1 MSDVGVSPMG
11 TVPPLAAS
19 FVAELFAS
27 GTSCSA
33 APADGAAGFDRR
45 WAVTGFRVGAV
56 PATQLVTS
64 EGSPCNHLVPLRVKN
79 LAWYMVRAA
88 VSAYAGPKMRCMC
101 TEVLVAVFFPQ
112 NDSKFLGADVLSAMS
127 QGDLRV
133 ADTTEADD
141 TVQVRGRIGFNHPQC
156 LNTEGP
162 KYSTPTTPSKT
173 NSGPI

>member
-1 MSDVGVSPMG
+1 MG

-79 LAWYMVRAA
+79 LAWCALRFQH
-88 VSAYAGPKMRCMC
+88 AGPKMRCMQKC
-101 TEVLVAVFFPQ
+101 WLLFSSPQ

-141 TVQVRGRIGFNHPQC
+141 TVQVRGRIGFNL
-156 LNTEGP
+156 LNGLDSENMLGCVE
-162 KYSTPTTPSKT
+162 
-173 NSGPI
+173 SGLLSLCDLSLEK